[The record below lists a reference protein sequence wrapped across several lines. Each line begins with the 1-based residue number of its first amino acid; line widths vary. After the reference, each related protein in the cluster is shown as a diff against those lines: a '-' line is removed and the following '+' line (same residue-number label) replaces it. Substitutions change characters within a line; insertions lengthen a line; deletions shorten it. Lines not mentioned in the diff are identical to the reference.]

1 MVLRNPMAKSG
12 GRTVGRRLEN
22 SGSTAMR
29 KAGVPR
35 EVCDSDRN
43 VLPIRTVHLV
53 FDSERTVHHATG
65 DPFVSWTLRC
75 AKRENQDLSVLVTR
89 GARARGARAR
99 GARARRARARGARSE
114 VRSPRPRRER
124 PVTARGLCHTRS
136 GQTIYSTQH
145 SYLFIMRDAQIS
157 YVCDLL
163 SHTEHIFQKF

>member
-1 MVLRNPMAKSG
+1 
-12 GRTVGRRLEN
+12 
-22 SGSTAMR
+22 MR

-89 GARARGARAR
+89 GASARGARAR
-99 GARARRARARGARSE
+99 GPRPEARCPRPEVRGPRSE
-114 VRSPRPRRER
+114 VRDRGVSARSQPEVCVTREVAKQFIQHNTVIHSSYMTHYFMLNMISLR
-124 PVTARGLCHTRS
+124 ISCCLYG
-136 GQTIYSTQH
+136 IYR
-145 SYLFIMRDAQIS
+145 L
-157 YVCDLL
+157 
-163 SHTEHIFQKF
+163 

>member
-1 MVLRNPMAKSG
+1 
-12 GRTVGRRLEN
+12 
-22 SGSTAMR
+22 MR

-75 AKRENQDLSVLVTR
+75 AKRETQDLSVFVTR

-99 GARARRARARGARSE
+99 GPRPEARGARARGPRSE
-114 VRSPRPRRER
+114 VRDCGVSARSQPKVCVTRE
-124 PVTARGLCHTRS
+124 VANK
-136 GQTIYSTQH
+136 YSRE
-145 SYLFIMRDAQIS
+145 SILYLS
-157 YVCDLL
+157 
-163 SHTEHIFQKF
+163 